1 MLRFCSLQPILSFC
15 KDDSIEIKIPII
27 SLEGEINPITFIW
40 SDLKIY
46 EIPKNNFLEYE
57 RNAAK
62 SPNIPFDTMRYC
74 EIEQIVCT
82 WKNEKNLTRKN
93 LLNEFRNLFENIFLI
108 EIILYD
114 ITKFYIFKI
123 KAKANKIGILQKNKY
138 IKFDLEVVDENEG
151 INNQIQHLGLLNFS
165 DRVFQVRK
173 NTNIYFFISELNA
186 YGC

>member
-1 MLRFCSLQPILSFC
+1 M
-15 KDDSIEIKIPII
+15 
-27 SLEGEINPITFIW
+27 
-40 SDLKIY
+40 
-46 EIPKNNFLEYE
+46 
-57 RNAAK
+57 
-62 SPNIPFDTMRYC
+62 
-74 EIEQIVCT
+74 
-82 WKNEKNLTRKN
+82 TRKN